1 MKRSATLGLITSAR
15 WKMSS
20 NVNRFLVYNPVC
32 TGIHSD
38 EVTSMPCKEVLIEK
52 GLDEP
57 KQPCQ
62 QVPKEE
68 KVKLNLLKYTRI
80 FPRWCTTMFQRQ
92 NLGTSLDKNDMMGQE
107 KSDER
112 FSEGIL
118 TMYPYKNA
126 NLSMFLYEALYTM
139 NPARMLKD
147 RFLNWF
153 LDKNATVIV
162 IE

>member
-1 MKRSATLGLITSAR
+1 MRRSATLVLITSAR

-32 TGIHSD
+32 NGIHSD

-68 KVKLNLLKYTRI
+68 KVRLNLLKYTRI
-80 FPRWCTTMFQRQ
+80 FPRWCSRLFQRK
-92 NLGTSLDKNDMMGQE
+92 NLGTSLDKNDMMGQG
-107 KSDER
+107 KSD
-112 FSEGIL
+112 
-118 TMYPYKNA
+118 
-126 NLSMFLYEALYTM
+126 
-139 NPARMLKD
+139 
-147 RFLNWF
+147 
-153 LDKNATVIV
+153 
-162 IE
+162 